1 MGLNAPDVRAWGDR
15 REPQDFK
22 QRSLGLKATYD
33 GRRVRMRDIQPR
45 RYSLQIL
52 GLPLV
57 APGFAINGLQP
68 QEMKMRL
75 SVIALMTLSLLAFV
89 GCQTT
94 SANGDAAG
102 DISDASMILSVLFLG
117 GDMVPC
123 RDSAD
128 VNADGA
134 LEVSDAVGVLA

>member
-1 MGLNAPDVRAWGDR
+1 
-15 REPQDFK
+15 
-22 QRSLGLKATYD
+22 
-33 GRRVRMRDIQPR
+33 MRDIQPR

-57 APGFAINGLQP
+57 TPGFAINGLQP

-75 SVIALMTLSLLAFV
+75 SAIALMTLSLLAFV

-102 DISDASMILSVLFLG
+102 EHWWQGAESEPTRSATAGLSHREPSTPLEIVLGNGADQAWQALSRPG
-117 GDMVPC
+117 
-123 RDSAD
+123 DSA
-128 VNADGA
+128 
-134 LEVSDAVGVLA
+134 VS